1 MFVYMDALF
10 RANGSDCPL
19 NPVYGVGGLFT
30 TDTPGIRNIPPYLLS
45 PAMVMVA
52 GSDGTARVF
61 RIPFENADE
70 RDERALLRDLVS
82 YLTTGNLTGNE
93 ACVGWYLDQVVYP
106 VLCCAAMRLGVPTLP
121 RWMRRL
127 DDKWSKTMGFSL
139 ERAFFQGWY
148 PSNRGEVKDT
158 LYDLTLTD
166 AVKMCG
172 MTPAPETDASVD
184 SVEEQQKEL
193 LIRRMVDIGNL
204 YSRYVSASG
213 VS

>member
-10 RANGSDCPL
+10 RANCSGCPL
-19 NPVYGVGGLFT
+19 DPAHGFGGLFT

-45 PAMVMVA
+45 PVMVMVA

-61 RIPFENADE
+61 RIPAEGADV
-70 RDERALLRDLVS
+70 RDERALLRDLTA
-82 YLTTGNLTGNE
+82 YLTTAPLTGNE
-93 ACVGWYLDQVVYP
+93 ACVGWYLDQVVLP
-106 VLCCAAMRLGVPTLP
+106 VIGAAAMRLGVPTVP

-148 PSNRGEVKDT
+148 PSNRGEVKDS
-158 LYDLTLTD
+158 LYDLTLAD

-172 MTPAPETDASVD
+172 MTPAPEANVPTAA
-184 SVEEQQKEL
+184 EEQQKEL
-193 LIRRMVDIGNL
+193 LMRRIVDIGNL
-204 YSRYVSASG
+204 YAMYASVTG